1 MRVSSVCSC
10 TAVVVSTLLAAC
22 SSSSTGPTTT
32 TIQLTAAQ
40 AQALT
45 QRLQQIAATN
55 PGLSDLADSIMVGI
69 QAGVGVSA
77 ITLTGDLGSGPFYAF
92 GLKRVFSGSPGF
104 GPEFDVLAFD
114 NPSNPQTFLLID
126 VFAGSSTPD
135 AANGS
140 FDGSS
145 GTGATGFVFQVSG
158 DSSLTWAPTQGLVS
172 ITGQGPNGDCGSY
185 QPPAGITCAQE
196 TMHIAFSIAATAP
209 EFGTGGGGPTASF
222 AGADLG
228 GIVLTFS
235 PDSPIQ

>member
-1 MRVSSVCSC
+1 MRVSRACPC
-10 TAVVVSTLLAAC
+10 AALLLAVLASC
-22 SSSSTGPTTT
+22 SSSSSTGPNHTTL
-32 TIQLTAAQ
+32 QLTAAQ

-45 QRLQQIAATN
+45 QRLQQVAATN
-55 PGLSDLADSIMVGI
+55 PAISDLADSILIGI
-69 QAGVGVSA
+69 QAGVGVN
-77 ITLTGDLGSGPFYAF
+77 TVDLTGDLGPAPFYAF

-114 NPSNPQTFLLID
+114 NPSDPRTFMLID

-135 AANGS
+135 GANGS

-172 ITGQGPNGDCGSY
+172 VAGQGPNGDCGSY
-185 QPPAGITCAQE
+185 QPPTGIACAQE
-196 TMHIAFSIAATAP
+196 TMHVSFSITSTVP
-209 EFGTGGGGPTASF
+209 EFGAGGAGPTVSF
-222 AGADLG
+222 AGADLA